1 LDVNEWMVYMFEKI
15 TQEQYQKDLIM
26 HIESSK
32 KELKNYMDKISD
44 LLIKDHSEKYA
55 TISILLSE
63 ESTISILMYAIRENI
78 NLLEDDKLSNGDNIY
93 FMNENGISS
102 KTDPTSYD
110 LLIDVYNNAI
120 KINGDSFD
128 VDELNDAEEGI
139 NLPKYTPSKLSP
151 DDQVAYT

>member
-1 LDVNEWMVYMFEKI
+1 MDVNEWMVYMFEKI